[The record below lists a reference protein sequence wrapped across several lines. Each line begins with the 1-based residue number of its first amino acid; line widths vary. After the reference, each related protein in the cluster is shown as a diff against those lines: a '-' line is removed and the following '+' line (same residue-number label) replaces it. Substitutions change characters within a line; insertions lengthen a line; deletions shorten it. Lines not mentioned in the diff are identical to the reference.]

1 MLTEE
6 DIKKIQSELTEEQIK
21 QLVHLLQKDKLIELK
36 ELARKKCK
44 RKFIIVM
51 KKYINSFLIELEND
65 KEFERK
71 ETVNLLNQTRK
82 TLKNVHKLIKS
93 KDIVDATSLLRSA
106 FENLIMGMMINESED
121 TYKEFINLSVN
132 DKTRNYTKPQK
143 LRNNFRKV
151 LKKLDGDF
159 FIEFSNRNL
168 KEILDDFYNVMCLYT
183 HSSLVVNAMVEIDK
197 DNDLDIYLLNL
208 KWNTYFV
215 EFLLYLCL
223 KKLCNYK
230 KDPIDITY
238 IILGWYILLSDVP
251 KEQITSEKVEK
262 LNKLLYADY
271 NKEYFDKNKENADY
285 LTEEAKKLQ
294 EDIHNNPT
302 GFVEL
307 LTSIVK

>member
-1 MLTEE
+1 MITEE
-6 DIKKIQSELTEEQIK
+6 DIKKIQSELTEEQMK
-21 QLVHLLQKDKLIELK
+21 QLVYLLQKDKLVELK

-44 RKFIIVM
+44 NKFVKVMRKN
-51 KKYINSFLIELEND
+51 INLFLKELEND
-65 KEFERK
+65 KSFKRK
-71 ETVNLLNQTRK
+71 ETINLLNQTRK

-93 KDIVDATSLLRSA
+93 RDIVDATSLLRSA

-121 TYKEFINLSVN
+121 TYKEFINLSI
-132 DKTRNYTKPQK
+132 DDRTRNYTKPQK
-143 LRNNFRKV
+143 LRNSFRKV

-159 FIEFSNRNL
+159 FVEFSNRNL
-168 KEILDDFYNVMCLYT
+168 KDILDDFYNVMCLFT
-183 HSSLVVNAMVEIDK
+183 HSSLVVNAMVEIEK
-197 DNDLDIYLLNL
+197 DDDLDIYLLNL
-208 KWNTYFV
+208 KWNAYFI

-223 KKLCNYK
+223 KKLCNYE

-262 LNKLLYADY
+262 LNKILYADY
-271 NKEYFDKNKENADY
+271 NKEYFDKNKETVDY
-285 LTEEAKKLQ
+285 LTEEARKLQ
-294 EDIHNNPT
+294 EDIQNNPT

>member
-1 MLTEE
+1 MITKE
-6 DIKKIQSELTEEQIK
+6 DIKKIQSELTEEQFK
-21 QLVHLLQKDKLIELK
+21 QLVYLLQKDKLVELK

-44 RKFIIVM
+44 SKFLTIM
-51 KKYINSFLIELEND
+51 RKYISIFLKKLEND
-65 KEFERK
+65 KNFERT
-71 ETVNLLNQTRK
+71 ETINLLNQTRK

-121 TYKEFINLSVN
+121 TYKEFINLSV
-132 DKTRNYTKPQK
+132 DDDTRNYTKPQK

-168 KEILDDFYNVMCLYT
+168 KDMLDDFYNVMCLFT
-183 HSSLVVNAMVEIDK
+183 HSSLIVNAMVEIDK
-197 DNDLDIYLLNL
+197 DDDLDIYLLNL

-223 KKLCNYK
+223 KKVCNFE
-230 KDPIDITY
+230 KDPLDITY

-262 LNKLLYADY
+262 LNRLLYVDY
-271 NKEYFDKNKENADY
+271 NKEYFDKNKENVDY
-285 LTEEAKKLQ
+285 LTEEARKLQ
-294 EDIHNNPT
+294 EDIQNNPT